1 MAKKSKNQQKKQDL
15 DEEFDQIKNIHSNK
29 VDIKKYMVNSEE
41 DMPGFGEI
49 ELYDY
54 DTDISKSR
62 EVGER
67 LLSDLVDLYLGDV
80 PDIKD
85 HPYIQSRMGEDAE
98 YYSQMKVIQK
108 LSEKLLLQQM
118 RQIDAGDVAPR
129 MYEITTK
136 HIKEIRE
143 NIKDGRMA
151 RLEIEDMY
159 KKMRVDLG
167 LNETIKNDYEVE
179 GDIDDEENINI
190 VDTTKLNET
199 IDNYLKT
206 RDAGNK

>member
-1 MAKKSKNQQKKQDL
+1 MAITGKNQQKKQDL
-15 DEEFDQIKNIHSNK
+15 DDEFDQIKKQHSNI
-29 VDIKKYMVNSEE
+29 VDIKKYMVNSDE

-54 DTDISKSR
+54 SLDIDKSKQI
-62 EVGER
+62 GEKI
-67 LLSDLVDLYLGDV
+67 LSDLVDLYLGDV
-80 PDIKD
+80 PEIKS

-129 MYEITTK
+129 MYEITSK
-136 HIKEIRE
+136 HIGEIRE
-143 NIKDGRMA
+143 NIKDGRKA

-167 LNETIKNDYEVE
+167 LNATMRNDYEIE
-179 GDIDDEENINI
+179 SSDGEEDIKV
-190 VDTTKLNET
+190 VDTSKLNDT

-206 RDAGNK
+206 RGKD